1 MQHLKQHYQDSI
13 VPELKKSFAID
24 NIHAIPRLRKVVINV
39 GITQPVDPRARRK
52 VAENVVEQIKVISG
66 QQPQITL
73 AKKSIAGF
81 KLREGDPLGVM
92 VTLRGDFMW
101 EFVQKLL
108 SVALPRV
115 KDFRG
120 VSRTAFD
127 HQGNYSLGI
136 DEQIIF
142 PEINY
147 DQIDT
152 VRGFQINF
160 VTSAQT
166 DEHAFKLLELLGM
179 PFEKEEGVR

>member
-1 MQHLKQHYQDSI
+1 MQQLKQYYQDSI
-13 VPELKKSFAID
+13 IPALKKEFSID
-24 NIHAIPRLRKVVINV
+24 TVYAVPQLRKIVINV
-39 GITQPVDPRARRK
+39 GITQPVDPKARRK

-66 QQPQITL
+66 QQPQITT

-81 KLREGDPLGVM
+81 KLRAGDPLGVM
-92 VTLRGDFMW
+92 VTLRGQFMW
-101 EFVQKLL
+101 DFLQKLL

-120 VSRTAFD
+120 VSAKAFD
-127 HQGNYSLGI
+127 HQGNFSLGI

-152 VRGFQINF
+152 VRGLQINF
-160 VTSAQT
+160 VTTTKDDAQ
-166 DEHAFKLLELLGM
+166 AYKLLELLGM
-179 PFEKEEGVR
+179 PFEKEEGR

>member
-1 MQHLKQHYQDSI
+1 MQQLKQYYQDSI
-13 VPELKKSFAID
+13 ITELKKEFKIE
-24 NIHAIPRLRKVVINV
+24 NINAVPQLKKIVINV
-39 GITQPVDPRARRK
+39 GITQPADPRARRK
-52 VAENVVEQIKVISG
+52 IAENVVEQIKVISG
-66 QQPQITL
+66 QQPQITV

-92 VTLRGDFMW
+92 VTLRGEFMW
-101 EFVQKLL
+101 EFLQKLL

-127 HQGNYSLGI
+127 HQGNYSLGL

-152 VRGFQINF
+152 VRGLQINF
-160 VTSAQT
+160 VTTAT
-166 DEHAFKLLELLGM
+166 VDEQAFRLLELLGM
-179 PFEKEEGVR
+179 PFEKAEGK